1 MGQALQR
8 WAAWLMVL
16 LGTVCAW
23 PAPAED
29 LSVPMVWRDPH
40 VAPLA
45 RADDLLSR
53 LSTQEKVAQLMNHT
67 PAIPRLGVPAFDYW
81 SEGLHGLARNGD
93 ATVFPQ
99 AIGLAATWDTQLLQ
113 AAGAVVASE
122 ARARFFALPP
132 EEQGARYAGLTL
144 WSPNIN
150 IFRDPRWGRGQETY
164 GEDPFLAG
172 RLAMAFVRG
181 LQGNDPV
188 HPRVIATPKH
198 FAVHSGPEPLR
209 HGFNARPSAHDLE
222 DTYLPAFRAAVVE
235 GGARSVMCA
244 YNAIDGTPACANE
257 TLLRGRL
264 REDWAFNGF
273 VVADCDA
280 IDDMT
285 AFHHYRPDSAESAA
299 LALKAGTDLDC
310 GPTYG
315 SLNRALERG
324 LASERDIDGA
334 LRRLLTA
341 RFAVGAFDPP
351 DERDTALDG
360 AEHMELALRAARESI
375 VLLKNTGGTLPLVRS
390 VRRIAV
396 IGPGA
401 NLLETL
407 EGNYHGT
414 ALEPVTPLAGIQ
426 REFAATATVDYA
438 QGSVLADQVSVP
450 VPITALRGRL
460 PRTGGLEAE
469 FFTSLDFSGTPAHVR
484 SDPAIDFD
492 WDRVAPAPGVPAHR
506 YAVRW
511 SGEFVPPAPGPYQL
525 DLAIDRCFDCNGHD
539 SYRLYL
545 DGHLIADGSGPAT
558 PLIFENTLPHTLKIE
573 LLHDSA
579 DGGVHL
585 EWRPPQE
592 ALLGEALSVARRADV
607 IVAVV
612 GLSPRLEGEAL
623 RIEVPGFAGGDRI
636 SLDLPAVQRHLLA
649 ALARTGR
656 PLIIV
661 LQTGSA
667 VALDPELRA
676 RAKAILVAWYPGG
689 QGGRAIAQT
698 LAGINNP
705 SGRLPVTFY
714 RSVADLP
721 AFDDYTMAGR
731 TYRYFTRRPD
741 FPFGYGLSYTSMRY
755 ADLELSAHEIGAG
768 ENVAGRVRVTNTG
781 ARPGEE
787 IVQLYMTHP
796 DTKSAPLHALA
807 GFQRVH
813 LLAGESKVVSFVITP
828 RQMSLVD
835 EEGRRAVIPGRVVLD
850 AGGGQP
856 GYAATLRDSITIR
869 TEQRLPR

>member
-1 MGQALQR
+1 
-8 WAAWLMVL
+8 MVFACL
-16 LGTVCAW
+16 
-23 PAPAED
+23 APASGASGQM
-29 LSVPMVWRDPH
+29 LWRDPH
-40 VAPLA
+40 ASPQA

-53 LSTQEKVAQLMNHT
+53 LTTQEKIAQLMNNT

-81 SEGLHGLARNGD
+81 SEGLHGLARHGD

-99 AIGLAATWDTQLLQ
+99 AIGLAATWDRQLLE
-113 AAGAVVASE
+113 AVGTAVSSE
-122 ARARFFALPP
+122 ARAKFFALAPQ
-132 EEQGARYAGLTL
+132 EQGARYAGLTI

-172 RLAMAFVRG
+172 RLAVSFVRG

-244 YNAIDGTPACANE
+244 YNAIEGTPACANE
-257 TLLRGRL
+257 TLLQQRL

-285 AFHHYRPDSAESAA
+285 AFHHYRPDNAQSSA

-310 GPTYG
+310 GPAYG
-315 SLNRALERG
+315 SLSRALETG
-324 LASERDIDGA
+324 LVSNRDIDRA

-341 RFAVGAFDPP
+341 RFAVGVFDPP
-351 DERDTALDG
+351 DERDRPVDEA
-360 AEHMELALRAARESI
+360 AHSELALRAARKSI
-375 VLLKNTGGTLPLVRS
+375 VLLKNTDRTLPLARG
-390 VRRIAV
+390 VRRLAV
-396 IGPGA
+396 IGPSA
-401 NLLETL
+401 HLLETL

-414 ALEPVTPLAGIQ
+414 ARQPVTPLAGIQ
-426 REFAATATVDYA
+426 REFGETARVDYA
-438 QGSVLADQVSVP
+438 QGSVLADGVPLP
-450 VPITALRGRL
+450 VPITALRSANGE
-460 PRTGGLEAE
+460 PSKGLKAE
-469 FFTSLDFSGTPAHVR
+469 FFTGLDFSGTPAHVR
-484 SDPAIDFD
+484 FDPVIDFD
-492 WDRVAPAPGVPAHR
+492 WDRVAPAPGVLAHR

-511 SGEFVPPAPGPYQL
+511 TGELVPPAPGQYQL
-525 DLAIDRCFDCNGHD
+525 DMAIDRCFDCKGHD

-545 DGHLIADGSGPAT
+545 EGRLIADGSAPAR
-558 PLIFENTLPHTLKIE
+558 PLTFEDTSSHALKIE

-585 EWRPPQE
+585 EWRPPGAALLAE
-592 ALLGEALSVARRADV
+592 ALTIAKRADV

-623 RIEVPGFAGGDRI
+623 RIEIPGFAGGDRTT
-636 SLDLPAVQRHLLA
+636 LDLPAAQRRLLA

-667 VALDPELRA
+667 VALDPQVRA
-676 RAKAILVAWYPGG
+676 TAKAILVAWYPGE

-721 AFDDYTMAGR
+721 AFLDYTMAGR
-731 TYRYFTRRPD
+731 TYRYITHQPD
-741 FPFGYGLSYTSMRY
+741 FPFGYGLSYTSFRY
-755 ADLELSAHEIGAG
+755 DGLELNAHPIGAG
-768 ENVAGRVRVTNTG
+768 ENIEGHVRVTNIG

-787 IVQLYMTHP
+787 VVQLYITHP
-796 DTKSAPLHALA
+796 DARSAPLRALA
-807 GFQRVH
+807 GFHRVH
-813 LLAGESKVVSFVITP
+813 LEAGESKVVSFVITP
-828 RQMSLVD
+828 RELSLVD
-835 EEGRRAVIPGRVVLD
+835 AEGRRGVMPGRVGFY

-856 GYAATLRDSITIR
+856 GYGPGVQGSITIT
-869 TEQRLPR
+869 TEQPLPR

>member
-1 MGQALQR
+1 VG
-8 WAAWLMVL
+8 WLTVL
-16 LGTVCAW
+16 LVTVCVW
-23 PAPAED
+23 LAPASGANGQM
-29 LSVPMVWRDPH
+29 LWRDPR
-40 VAPLA
+40 ASPQA

-53 LSTQEKVAQLMNHT
+53 LTTQEKIAQLMNSA
-67 PAIPRLGVPAFDYW
+67 PAIPRLRVPAFDYW
-81 SEGLHGLARNGD
+81 SEGLHGLARNGR

-99 AIGLAATWDTQLLQ
+99 AIGLAAMWDTQLLEAVG
-113 AAGAVVASE
+113 AAVSSE
-122 ARARFFALPP
+122 ARAKFAALAPQ
-132 EEQGARYAGLTL
+132 EQGARYAGLTI

-164 GEDPFLAG
+164 GEDPFLTG
-172 RLAMAFVRG
+172 RLAVSFVRG

-209 HGFNARPSAHDLE
+209 HGFNAQPSAHDLE
-222 DTYLPAFRAAVVE
+222 DTYLPAFRAAIVE

-244 YNAIDGTPACANE
+244 YNAIEGTPACANE
-257 TLLRGRL
+257 ALLQQRL

-285 AFHHYRPDSAESAA
+285 AFHHYRPDNAQSSA

-310 GPTYG
+310 GPAYG
-315 SLNRALERG
+315 SLSRALERG
-324 LASERDIDGA
+324 LASTRDIDRA

-341 RFAVGAFDPP
+341 RFAVGVFDPQ
-351 DERDTALDG
+351 DERDPAVDETA
-360 AEHMELALRAARESI
+360 HSELALRAAQESI
-375 VLLKNTGGTLPLVRS
+375 VLLKNTDRTLPLARG

-396 IGPGA
+396 IGPSA

-414 ALEPVTPLAGIQ
+414 AREAVTPLAGIQ
-426 REFAATATVDYA
+426 REFGEAARIGYA
-438 QGSVLADQVSVP
+438 QGSVLADAVPLP
-450 VPITALRGRL
+450 VPITALRGANGE
-460 PRTGGLEAE
+460 PGKGLGHPGLKAE
-469 FFTSLDFSGTPAHVR
+469 FFTELDFSGTPAHVR
-484 SDPAIDFD
+484 FDPVIDFD
-492 WDRVAPAPGVPAHR
+492 WDRVAPASGVPARR

-511 SGEFVPPAPGPYQL
+511 TGELVPPAPGQYQL
-525 DLAIDRCFDCNGHD
+525 DMAIDRCFDCKGHD

-545 DGHLIADGSGPAT
+545 DGRLIADGTGPAR
-558 PLIFENTLPHTLKIE
+558 PLTFENTSSHTLKIE

-585 EWRPPQE
+585 EWRPPEAALLTE
-592 ALLGEALSVARRADV
+592 ALTVAKHADV

-623 RIEVPGFAGGDRI
+623 RIEIPGFAGGDRT
-636 SLDLPAVQRHLLA
+636 SLDLPAAQRHLLA
-649 ALARTGR
+649 ALARTER

-667 VALDPELRA
+667 VALDPQVRA
-676 RAKAILVAWYPGG
+676 AAKAILVAWYPGE

-714 RSVADLP
+714 RSVGDLP
-721 AFDDYTMAGR
+721 PFDDYTMAGR
-731 TYRYFTRRPD
+731 TYRYFTHRPD
-741 FPFGYGLSYTSMRY
+741 FPFGYGLSYTSWRY
-755 ADLELSAHEIGAG
+755 DDLELSAHQIGAG
-768 ENVAGRVRVTNTG
+768 ENIEGHLRVTNIG

-787 IVQLYMTHP
+787 VVQLYITHP
-796 DTKSAPLHALA
+796 DASSAPLRALA
-807 GFQRVH
+807 GFHRVH
-813 LLAGESKVVSFVITP
+813 LEAGESKIVSFVITP
-828 RQMSLVD
+828 REMSLVD
-835 EEGRRAVIPGRVVLD
+835 AEGRRAVTAGRVAVY

-856 GYAATLRDSITIR
+856 GYGPSVQGSIAIT
-869 TEQRLPR
+869 TEQPLPR

>member
-1 MGQALQR
+1 MAHFRHGLSVAI
-8 WAAWLMVL
+8 L
-16 LGTVCAW
+16 LGVLCAR
-23 PAPAED
+23 PAPSMDAGE
-29 LSVPMVWRDPH
+29 PMLWRDPR
-40 VAPLA
+40 ALPQA

-53 LSTQEKVAQLMNHT
+53 LSTQEKVAQLMNHA
-67 PAIPRLGVPAFDYW
+67 PAIPRLGVPAYDYW
-81 SEGLHGLARNGD
+81 SEGLHGLARNGA

-99 AIGLAATWDTQLLQ
+99 AIGLAATWDTQLLEEVG
-113 AAGAVVASE
+113 AAVSSE
-122 ARARFFALPP
+122 ARAKFFASPP
-132 EEQGARYAGLTL
+132 EAQGARYAGLTI

-164 GEDPFLAG
+164 GEDPYLTGQLAI
-172 RLAMAFVRG
+172 AFIRG

-188 HPRVIATPKH
+188 RPRVIATPKH

-209 HGFNARPSAHDLE
+209 HGFNARPTAHDLE

-244 YNAIDGTPACANE
+244 YNALEGTPACANE
-257 TLLRGRL
+257 TLLQVRL

-285 AFHHYRPDSAESAA
+285 AFHRYRPDNAEVSA

-315 SLNRALERG
+315 SLNRALERS
-324 LASERDIDGA
+324 LVSQRDIDRA

-341 RFAVGAFDPP
+341 RFSVGAFDHP
-351 DERDTALDG
+351 DERDGAVDG
-360 AEHMELALRAARESI
+360 DAHDELALRAAKESI
-375 VLLKNTGGTLPLVRS
+375 VLLKNSDGTLPLARTL
-390 VRRIAV
+390 RRIAV

-407 EGNYHGT
+407 EGNYHG
-414 ALEPVTPLAGIQ
+414 AARKPVTVLTGMQ
-426 REFAATATVDYA
+426 HEFETTATLDYA
-438 QGSVLADQVSVP
+438 QGSVLADGVSMP
-450 VPITALRGRL
+450 VPLTALRGGV
-460 PRTGGLEAE
+460 PRTQGLKAE
-469 FFTSLDFSGTPAHVR
+469 FFTNLFFSGTPAHIR
-484 SDPAIDFD
+484 FDPVIDFD
-492 WDRVAPAPGVPAHR
+492 WDRVAPAPGVPAQR

-511 SGEFVPPAPGPYQL
+511 SGELVPPAPGQYQL
-525 DLAIDRCFDCNGHD
+525 DLAIDRCFDCSGHD

-545 DGHLIADGSGPAT
+545 DGQLITDGSGAAR
-558 PLIFENTLPHTLKIE
+558 PLTFENTAPHTLKVE
-573 LLHDSA
+573 LLHASA

-585 EWRPPQE
+585 EWRPPEKALLAE
-592 ALLGEALSVARRADV
+592 ALTVARRADA

-623 RIEVPGFAGGDRI
+623 RIEVPGFAGGDR
-636 SLDLPAVQRHLLA
+636 STLDLPAAQRHLLTT
-649 ALARTGR
+649 LAGTGR

-667 VALDPELRA
+667 VALDAEVRA
-676 RAKAILVAWYPGG
+676 KAKAILVAWYPGG

-714 RSVADLP
+714 RSVAELP
-721 AFDDYTMAGR
+721 AFDDYTMVGR
-731 TYRYFTRRPD
+731 TYRYFTRQPD
-741 FPFGYGLSYTSMRY
+741 FPFGYGLSYTTVRY
-755 ADLELSAHEIGAG
+755 ADLELSTRKLGAG
-768 ENVAGRVRVTNTG
+768 ENIAGRVRVTNIG
-781 ARPGEE
+781 GRAGEE
-787 IVQLYMTHP
+787 VVQLYLSHP
-796 DTKSAPLHALA
+796 DMRSAPLHALA

-813 LLAGESKVVSFVITP
+813 LQPSESRWVSFVITP

-835 EEGRRAVIPGRVVLD
+835 EAGRRAVTPGRMVLY

-856 GYAATLRDSITIR
+856 GYAPTVEDSFTITG
-869 TEQRLPR
+869 ELPLPR

>member
-1 MGQALQR
+1 VGRLA
-8 WAAWLMVL
+8 VL
-16 LGTVCAW
+16 LVTVFLW
-23 PAPAED
+23 LAPAAGARGQT
-29 LSVPMVWRDPH
+29 LWRDPH
-40 VAPLA
+40 ASPQA

-53 LSTQEKVAQLMNHT
+53 LTTQEKVAQLMNNT
-67 PAIPRLGVPAFDYW
+67 PAISRLGVPAYDYW
-81 SEGLHGLARNGD
+81 SEGLHGVARNGH

-99 AIGLAATWDTQLLQ
+99 AIGLAAMWDTQLLE
-113 AAGAVVASE
+113 AVGVAVSSE
-122 ARARFFALPP
+122 ARAKFAALAPQ
-132 EEQGARYAGLTL
+132 EKGTRYAGLTI

-172 RLAMAFVRG
+172 RLAVSFVRG
-181 LQGNDPV
+181 LQGNDQS

-209 HGFNARPSAHDLE
+209 HGFNARPSAHDFE

-244 YNAIDGTPACANE
+244 YNAIEGTPACANE
-257 TLLRGRL
+257 ALLQQRL
-264 REDWAFNGF
+264 REDWGFNGF

-285 AFHHYRPDSAESAA
+285 AFHHYRPDNAQSSA

-310 GPTYG
+310 GPAYG
-315 SLNRALERG
+315 SLSRALEKG
-324 LASERDIDGA
+324 LATTPDIDRA
-334 LRRLLTA
+334 LRRLLSA

-351 DERDTALDG
+351 DERDLAVDE
-360 AEHMELALRAARESI
+360 AAHSELALRAARESI
-375 VLLKNTGGTLPLVRS
+375 VLLKNTDRTLPLARS

-396 IGPGA
+396 IGPSA

-414 ALEPVTPLAGIQ
+414 ARDPVTPLGGIQ
-426 REFAATATVDYA
+426 REFGEAAKVDYA
-438 QGSVLADQVSVP
+438 QGSVLADAVPLP
-450 VPITALRGRL
+450 VPITALRGANGE
-460 PRTGGLEAE
+460 PSQGLKAE
-469 FFTSLDFSGTPAHVR
+469 FFTELDFSGTPAHVR
-484 SDPAIDFD
+484 FDPVIDFD
-492 WDRVAPAPGVPAHR
+492 WDRVAPVSEVPARR

-511 SGEFVPPAPGPYQL
+511 TGALVPPAPGQYQL
-525 DLAIDRCFDCNGHD
+525 DMAIDRCFDCKGHD

-545 DGHLIADGSGPAT
+545 DGRLIADGSGPAR
-558 PLIFENTLPHTLKIE
+558 PLTFENTSPHTLKIE

-585 EWRPPQE
+585 EWRPPEAALLAE
-592 ALLGEALSVARRADV
+592 ALTVAKRADV

-623 RIEVPGFAGGDRI
+623 RIEVAGFAGGDRT

-667 VALDPELRA
+667 VALDPQVRA
-676 RAKAILVAWYPGG
+676 MAKAILVAWYPGE

-714 RSVADLP
+714 RSAADLP
-721 AFDDYTMAGR
+721 AFDDYTMARR
-731 TYRYFTRRPD
+731 TYRYFTGQPD
-741 FPFGYGLSYTSMRY
+741 FTFGYGLSYSSWRY
-755 ADLELSAHEIGAG
+755 DDLELSANPIGAG
-768 ENVAGRVRVTNTG
+768 ESIEGHVRVTNIG
-781 ARPGEE
+781 ARRGEE
-787 IVQLYMTHP
+787 VVQLYITHP
-796 DTKSAPLHALA
+796 DTGSAPLRALA
-807 GFQRVH
+807 GFHRVH
-813 LLAGESKVVSFVITP
+813 LEAGESKVVSFVITP
-828 RQMSLVD
+828 REMSLVD
-835 EEGRRAVIPGRVVLD
+835 AAGRRAVMPGRVTVY
-850 AGGGQP
+850 AGGAQP
-856 GYAATLRDSITIR
+856 GYGPGVQGSTTIT
-869 TEQRLPR
+869 TEQPLPR

>member
-1 MGQALQR
+1 ML
-8 WAAWLMVL
+8 
-16 LGTVCAW
+16 
-23 PAPAED
+23 
-29 LSVPMVWRDPH
+29 WRDPH
-40 VAPLA
+40 ALPQA

-53 LSTQEKVAQLMNHT
+53 LSTQEKVAQLMNHA

-81 SEGLHGLARNGD
+81 SEGLHGLARNGE

-113 AAGAVVASE
+113 AVGAAVSAQ
-122 ARARFFALPP
+122 ARAKFFALPP
-132 EEQGARYAGLTL
+132 EAQGARYAGLTI

-164 GEDPFLAG
+164 GEDPYLSGQLAT
-172 RLAMAFVRG
+172 AFIHG

-209 HGFNARPSAHDLE
+209 HGFNARPNAHDLE
-222 DTYLPAFRAAVVE
+222 DTYLPAFRAAVIE

-244 YNAIDGTPACANE
+244 YNALDGIPACANE
-257 TLLRGRL
+257 TLLQGRL

-285 AFHHYRPDSAESAA
+285 AFHHYRPDNAESSA

-315 SLNRALERG
+315 SLNLALERG
-324 LASERDIDGA
+324 LISPRDIDSA

-341 RFAVGAFDPP
+341 RFSVGAFDHP
-351 DERDTALDG
+351 DERDKAVDG
-360 AEHMELALRAARESI
+360 EAQDELALRAANESI
-375 VLLKNTGGTLPLVRS
+375 VLLKNAGGTLPLVRGL
-390 VRRIAV
+390 RHIAV

-407 EGNYHGT
+407 EGNYHGV
-414 ALEPVTPLAGIQ
+414 AHEPVTVLAGMQ
-426 REFAATATVDYA
+426 REFGAAATLDYA
-438 QGSVLADQVSVP
+438 QGSVLADGVSVP
-450 VPITALRGRL
+450 VPLTALRGEV
-460 PRTGGLEAE
+460 PQSKGLKAE
-469 FFTSLDFSGTPAHVR
+469 FFTNLDFSGAPAHVR
-484 SDPAIDFD
+484 SDPVIDFD
-492 WDRVAPAPGVPAHR
+492 WDRVAPAPGVTAAR

-511 SGEFVPPAPGPYQL
+511 SGAFVPPGPGQYQL

-545 DGHLIADGSGPAT
+545 DGQLIADGSGAAR
-558 PLIFENTLPHTLKIE
+558 PLTFENTAPHTLKVE
-573 LLHDSA
+573 LLHASA

-585 EWRPPQE
+585 EWRPPAK
-592 ALLGEALSVARRADV
+592 ALLAEATTVARRADA

-623 RIEVPGFAGGDRI
+623 RIEVPGFAGGDRT
-636 SLDLPAVQRHLLA
+636 SLDLPAPQRHLLA
-649 ALARTGR
+649 ALARTRR

-661 LQTGSA
+661 LQAGSA
-667 VALDPELRA
+667 VSLDPQVRA
-676 RAKAILVAWYPGG
+676 KAKAILAAWYPGE

-721 AFDDYTMAGR
+721 AFDDYTMSGR
-731 TYRYFTRRPD
+731 TYRYFTGQPE
-741 FPFGYGLSYTSMRY
+741 FPFGYGLSYTTMHY
-755 ADLELSAHEIGAG
+755 ADLELSTRKLDAG
-768 ENVAGRVRVTNTG
+768 ENIAGRVRVTNIG
-781 ARPGEE
+781 SRAGEE
-787 IVQLYMTHP
+787 VVQLYVSHP
-796 DTKSAPLHALA
+796 DMRSAPLHALA
-807 GFQRVH
+807 GFQRVY
-813 LLAGESKVVSFVITP
+813 LQPGESRWVSFVITP

-835 EEGRRAVIPGRVVLD
+835 EKGHRAVMPGRMVLY

-856 GYAATLRDSITIR
+856 GHGPAFGPTLEDSITV
-869 TEQRLPR
+869 TGELPLPR